1 MRIISLFRFF
11 LMSVVAG
18 IVAAA
23 LILTFYRD
31 PDPVLNLVT
40 DVGAKAPLSGPA
52 SYAGAVNMA
61 APAVVNVY
69 TTKIHRQ
76 SISPIFND
84 PFFRHL
90 FGDALR
96 GQPRERIE
104 NSLGSGVIVDSKGY
118 IVTNNHVIADADQ
131 ISIVLN
137 DGKKLEAQV
146 VGTDPDSDIAVL
158 KVDSSKLPAIT
169 IGDSSVLRVGDVVL
183 AIGNPFGVGQTVTM
197 GIVSATGRNQLGITN
212 FENFI
217 QTDAAINPGNS
228 GGALIDAHGRL
239 VGINTAIFSKTGGSQ
254 GIGFAIPVDMV
265 RGIMKQLVETGKV
278 SRGWLGLGGQ
288 DVTAALAESFGLK
301 DVQGVLISNV
311 FKGAAADRAGL
322 RPGDVITMIDDHKIT
337 SAFDIV
343 NAIGTRRPGS
353 EVVIRGWR
361 GEKRL
366 EARAVLDDRD
376 RWQQLFNQ

>member
-1 MRIISLFRFF
+1 MRFTSLFRFF
-11 LMSVVAG
+11 LVSVLAG
-18 IVAAA
+18 VVAAA
-23 LILTFYRD
+23 LILTFYRE
-31 PDPVLNLVT
+31 PEPVLNLVT
-40 DVGAKAPLSGPA
+40 DAGAKAPLSGPV
-52 SYAGAVNMA
+52 SYAGAVNLA

-69 TTKIHRQ
+69 STKIYRQ
-76 SISPIFND
+76 SISPLFND

-90 FGDALR
+90 FGDALG
-96 GQPRERIE
+96 GQTRERME
-104 NSLGSGVIVDSKGY
+104 NSLGSGVIIDSRGY

-131 ISIVLN
+131 ISVVLN
-137 DGKKLEAQV
+137 DGKKLAARL
-146 VGTDPDSDIAVL
+146 VGTDIDSDIAVL
-158 KVDSSKLPAIT
+158 KVDGSKLPAIT
-169 IGDSSVLRVGDVVL
+169 IGDSSNLRVGDVVL

-228 GGALIDAHGRL
+228 GGALIDAHGKL
-239 VGINTAIFSKTGGSQ
+239 VGINTAIFSKSGGSQ

-311 FKGAAADRAGL
+311 LRGAAADRAGL

-343 NAIGTRRPGS
+343 NAVGARRPGT

-361 GEKRL
+361 GNERL
-366 EARAVLDDRD
+366 EVEAVLDDRE
-376 RWQQLFNQ
+376 RWQQMLRQ